1 MIFYDA
7 GWLAGTGRL
16 LIVFSFVVA
25 GLFNLTRPAIDMHI
39 KRLAGFHIPFPRL
52 AFWIGIALQ
61 FTGCALILIG
71 WHADIGVIFLIVFTV
86 AATAIYHRFWSNKD
100 PMQRT
105 ISRITLIGNTAIVGG
120 LLLLLHNVR

>member
-7 GWLAGTGRL
+7 SWLAGTGRL
-16 LIVFSFVVA
+16 LIVLSFVVA
-25 GLFNLTRPAIDMHI
+25 GLLNLTPAAINMHI
-39 KRLAGFHIPFPRL
+39 ERLTGFHIPFPRP

-86 AATAIYHRFWSNKD
+86 AATAIYHRFWSKQD

-105 ISRITLIGNTAIVGG
+105 ISRITLIGNTAIIGG
-120 LLLLLHNVR
+120 LLLLLQNVR

>member
-1 MIFYDA
+1 MNLYDA
-7 GWLAGTGRL
+7 SWLECTGGL
-16 LIVFSFVVA
+16 LIVLSFVVA
-25 GLFNLTRPAIDMHI
+25 GLLNLTRPAIKMHI
-39 KRLAGFHIPFPRL
+39 ERLAGFHIPFPRL

-71 WHADIGVIFLIVFTV
+71 WHADIGVICLIAFTL
-86 AATAIYHRFWSNKD
+86 AATAIYHRFWSKKD

-105 ISRITLIGNTAIVGG
+105 ISRITLIGNSAIIGG